1 MLPKK
6 ERFTR
11 KSFSE
16 LVSHAARAK
25 AEHVSVTYRHTTD
38 PLKKVSFVISK
49 KVAKSAV
56 ARNALRRRGYHAVS
70 SFDPNLLSGLKVI
83 FFFNKG
89 VETLSYPELEG
100 EIHSLLDRIKK

>member
-16 LVSHAARAK
+16 LVSHAARAR
-25 AEHVSVTYRHTTD
+25 AEHMSVTYRQTTD

-49 KVAKSAV
+49 KVVKSAV
-56 ARNALRRRGYHAVS
+56 ERNTLRRRGYHAVS
-70 SFDPNLLSGLKVI
+70 SFDQKLLRGLKII

-89 VETLSYPELEG
+89 VETLPYALLKK
-100 EIHSLLDRIKK
+100 EIHTLLSQVKK